1 MIAIAILAIV
11 ASIAVNS
18 LFQFRGVTRERAYA
32 ESLQQAPAHL
42 TALRQES
49 FDNVPPEVATV
60 SGGKIQLRQGALLE
74 GSVKAYSPDGSQE
87 LEIGEV
93 DLQKGIISL
102 KGSSSGNAIVYYSY
116 FLPHKG
122 EAHFLEADGSVRLSH
137 RPVRSVKSV
146 SLASGDKLA
155 PASSFK
161 LGENGKLT
169 VVGGKTGQLVV
180 VDYYGGDNGNTVT
193 GRFLDAQLNATQA
206 PGDTK
211 LVEVGESY
219 KGPYRA
225 SLPLIK
231 VRDE

>member
-11 ASIAVNS
+11 ASVAVNS

-49 FDNVPPEVATV
+49 FDSLPPEVATV
-60 SGGKIQLRQGALLE
+60 SGGKIQLRRGDLLK

-93 DLQKGIISL
+93 DLQKGIVSL
-102 KGSSSGNAIVYYSY
+102 KGSSSGKAIVYYSY
-116 FLPHKG
+116 FLPHQG
-122 EAHFLEADGSVRLSH
+122 EAHFLEADGSVLLSH
-137 RPVRSVKSV
+137 RPVRSVKKV

-155 PASSFK
+155 SASSFK
-161 LGENGKLT
+161 LGENGKLN
-169 VVGGKTGQLVV
+169 VVGGKPGQLVV
-180 VDYYGGDNGNTVT
+180 VDYYGGDSGNTVT
-193 GRFLDAQLNATQA
+193 GRFLDAKLKATQA

-211 LVEVGESY
+211 LIEVGESY
-219 KGPYRA
+219 NGPYRA